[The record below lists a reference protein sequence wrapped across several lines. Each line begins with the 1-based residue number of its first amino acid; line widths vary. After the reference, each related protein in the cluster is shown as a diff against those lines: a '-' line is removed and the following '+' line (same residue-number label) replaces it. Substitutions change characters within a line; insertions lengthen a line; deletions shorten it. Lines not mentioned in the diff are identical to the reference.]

1 MKTLLFILATA
12 ACCMADT
19 WTGKLVD
26 AVCKVSNQTSD
37 PSVKCDATAA
47 TNLFAI
53 ELADTHVLNLD
64 ALGNEIA
71 ATAVRKNVA
80 NANQATVTG
89 SRTGQ
94 FIKVESIEV
103 H

>member
-1 MKTLLFILATA
+1 MKPILLTVAAATL
-12 ACCMADT
+12 CMADT

-26 AVCKVSNQTSD
+26 AACKVSNQASD
-37 PSVKCDATAA
+37 PKANCEPTQA

-53 ELADTHVLNLD
+53 ELAGAYVLNLD

-71 ATAVRKNVA
+71 ASAVKNVA
-80 NANQATVTG
+80 KASQATVTG

-94 FIKVESIEV
+94 FIKVESLEV